1 MGKGKSKFDL
11 AAERATLI
19 LQEHFDSLP
28 PEVAKRKRAEFT
40 RLTAEMARGSRGKA
54 SRRAPR
60 TSATRR
66 KYRSSVKPA

>member
-11 AAERATLI
+11 AAQRATLI

-54 SRRAPR
+54 SRVRR

-66 KYRSSVKPA
+66 KYRSSAKPA

>member
-19 LQEHFDSLP
+19 LQEHFDSLT
-28 PEVAKRKRAEFT
+28 PEVAKRKRAEFS

-54 SRRAPR
+54 SRAPR

-66 KYRSSVKPA
+66 KYGSSVKPA

>member
-54 SRRAPR
+54 SRAPR